1 MTMRN
6 LTDVMS
12 HSGLAIYAEIALV
25 LFALVFVAIVGRVLS
40 PKHRD
45 EFEAARRLPLEDG
58 SVRPGDPS

>member
-1 MTMRN
+1 MRS
-6 LTDVMS
+6 LTDVVS

-25 LFALVFVAIVGRVLS
+25 LFSLVFTTILARVLS

-58 SVRPGDPS
+58 AARPGEPS